1 MATTA
6 RIDPIRNFKFNVQA
20 SLPGE
25 TDPFA
30 KFGFMSVEGIAMNTE
45 MVAYREGGYN
55 TSPHKLPGQTDFSP
69 LTMSAGVFYNHS
81 ELWNLAKR
89 MFAVNWGSGTLG
101 MSGQGDISEFRYS
114 MVVRVMA
121 HPVTQGSASG
131 ANPQGGNIYDGAVL
145 AYKFVNCWTASV
157 GFSGLNAS
165 DNAVVVQQMTVHHE
179 GFEVFFGHQPAV
191 DALNA
196 PPF

>member
-1 MATTA
+1 
-6 RIDPIRNFKFNVQA
+6 
-20 SLPGE
+20 
-25 TDPFA
+25 
-30 KFGFMSVEGIAMNTE
+30 
-45 MVAYREGGYN
+45 
-55 TSPHKLPGQTDFSP
+55 
-69 LTMSAGVFYNHS
+69 
-81 ELWNLAKR
+81 
-89 MFAVNWGSGTLG
+89 
-101 MSGQGDISEFRYS
+101 